1 MLAKRCEYKHEAAF
15 LSFLPLLISDPDI
28 ERKSRRNALTSGVA
42 ASFPFASFELSDQ
55 KGIFLGLNLYNRSPV
70 FIDLYDDYKYTN
82 GNFAAFGNS
91 GAGKST
97 LLQSIGKRLRE
108 QQRKVI
114 YIVPEKGHEYRP
126 CARRW
131 AASLSSWG
139 RPPQIVSADG
149 HSPSESLSLRGSE
162 WAVPSAGSPC
172 WRRKSPGSPYGILSR
187 SAICRRR
194 T

>member
-91 GAGKST
+91 GAGQVHPASEHR
-97 LLQSIGKRLRE
+97 Q
-108 QQRKVI
+108 
-114 YIVPEKGHEYRP
+114 
-126 CARRW
+126 
-131 AASLSSWG
+131 AASGAAAEGDLHC
-139 RPPQIVSADG
+139 P
-149 HSPSESLSLRGSE
+149 
-162 WAVPSAGSPC
+162 
-172 WRRKSPGSPYGILSR
+172 RKGP
-187 SAICRRR
+187 
-194 T
+194 